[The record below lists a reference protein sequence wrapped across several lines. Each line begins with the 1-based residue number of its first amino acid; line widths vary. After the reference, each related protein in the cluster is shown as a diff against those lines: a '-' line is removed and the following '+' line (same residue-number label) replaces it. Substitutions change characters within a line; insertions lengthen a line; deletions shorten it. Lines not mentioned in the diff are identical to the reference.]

1 MKWLFAILVAL
12 NIVVFGI
19 TLDHSLNGKER
30 AASAGTEPPV
40 SDGVHE
46 LPAAVAGA
54 SAKGAGDVSGW
65 IKAGDN
71 ASAAES
77 KVDETFIPKAPATE
91 QQLAAEKER
100 LEREKKLL
108 ADKQKKE
115 REAKLAKS
123 GEAAQQ
129 AAGGADLGT
138 LPEGAAQKSSTAGS
152 SGAACARAASVTML
166 EDDYHRIKGM
176 LSQWPHAA
184 NRIVEKRDGGGAKK
198 ATKYMVISPIQA
210 DAQAQMSEMSAKGF
224 NTALSGGGVLVGVY
238 NDRAAAAAMLGK
250 LQSAGFG
257 GQIREQGGGADES
270 MSVSKMQ
277 VFFSGVDE
285 SGLQS
290 IQSIV
295 GRYGRLQRG
304 GCK

>member
-30 AASAGTEPPV
+30 AASAGTEAPV
-40 SDGVHE
+40 ADGVHE
-46 LPAAVAGA
+46 LPTAVA

-71 ASAAES
+71 ASAVEP
-77 KVDETFIPKAPATE
+77 KVDETFIPKAPTTE
-91 QQLAAEKER
+91 QQLAVEKER

-123 GEAAQQ
+123 AEAAQL
-129 AAGGADLGT
+129 AAGGADSAA
-138 LPEGAAQKSSTAGS
+138 LPESAAQKSGTAGVK
-152 SGAACARAASVTML
+152 GACTRAASVTML
-166 EDDYHRIKGM
+166 EDDYHRIKGL

-184 NRIVEKRDGGGAKK
+184 NRIVEKREGGGAKK
-198 ATKYMVISPIQA
+198 ASKYMVVSPIQT

-224 NTALSGGGVLVGVY
+224 NGTLSGGGVLVGVY

-270 MSVSKMQ
+270 LSVSKMQ
-277 VFFSGVDE
+277 VFFNGVDE
-285 SGLQS
+285 GGLQS

-304 GCK
+304 NCK

>member
-19 TLDHSLNGKER
+19 TLDHSLNGKQR
-30 AASAGTEPPV
+30 SASAGTEAPV
-40 SDGVHE
+40 AEGVHE

-71 ASAAES
+71 ASAVEP
-77 KVDETFIPKAPATE
+77 KTDETFIPKAPTTE

-115 REAKLAKS
+115 REARLAKS
-123 GEAAQQ
+123 GEAAQL
-129 AAGGADLGT
+129 AAGGADSAVLS
-138 LPEGAAQKSSTAGS
+138 EGVTQKNGTAGAK
-152 SGAACARAASVTML
+152 GACTRAASVTML

-184 NRIVEKRDGGGAKK
+184 NRIVEKRDGGAKK
-198 ATKYMVISPIQA
+198 ASKYMVVSPIQT

-224 NTALSGGGVLVGVY
+224 NTTLSGGGVLVGVY

-257 GQIREQGGGADES
+257 GQIREQGSGADES
-270 MSVSKMQ
+270 LSVSKMQ
-277 VFFSGVDE
+277 VFFNGVDE
-285 SGLQS
+285 GGLQS
-290 IQSIV
+290 IQNIV

-304 GCK
+304 NCK